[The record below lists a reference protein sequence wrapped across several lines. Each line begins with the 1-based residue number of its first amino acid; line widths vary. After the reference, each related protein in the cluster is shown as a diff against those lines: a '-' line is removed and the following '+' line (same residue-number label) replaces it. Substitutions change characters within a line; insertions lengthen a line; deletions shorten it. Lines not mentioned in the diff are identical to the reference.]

1 MQILMIWVAFMV
13 ISISSDITI
22 DIDETTIVVENGR
35 AYLAEVDGQGKV
47 IKRFI
52 EVPEY
57 FDSEKSHEEKVAAAK
72 KKYDILKKHQ
82 IDQIRFVPFDG
93 SFDRL
98 DEQAVANLH
107 HVAGHYRQTYANQI
121 TITAA
126 KRTGNEEVLEKM
138 LNDVILVL
146 RSLDVPESD
155 ITIEYKQ
162 DQSNEALQ
170 FVRIQ
175 SQLK

>member
-1 MQILMIWVAFMV
+1 MQIVMFWVAFLAITIPSDV
-13 ISISSDITI
+13 TSDI
-22 DIDETTIVVENGR
+22 DKTTIVVENGR
-35 AYLAEVDGQGKV
+35 AYLAEVDDRGTV

-57 FDSEKSHEEKVAAAK
+57 FESEKSHDEKVAAAK
-72 KKYDILKKHQ
+72 KKYEILKKHQ

-107 HVAGHYRQTYANQI
+107 HIAGHYRQTYANEI
-121 TITAA
+121 TVTAA
-126 KRTGNEEVLEKM
+126 KRKGNEEVLEKM
-138 LNDVILVL
+138 INDVILVL
-146 RSLDVPESD
+146 RSLDVPEED
-155 ITIEYKQ
+155 ITIDYKY
-162 DQSNEALQ
+162 DQSDEPLQ

-175 SQLK
+175 SKLK